1 MLLGLAR
8 TSGADQRL
16 FVCSSEGRGK
26 PAALSPLNS
35 QLQQWAHSSWAALSS
50 LSPPISN
57 AACHQGCRWPRE
69 SSSRPRL
76 IKTAFSRRPRRCGVW
91 DSRAAQRRPLT
102 GAAAQSAH
110 SAPWRGDTVFSS
122 SPTGC
127 HWCFWMGAQS
137 HTCSLWWAT
146 HCPQP
151 HATEGL
157 AAMTGFSSSE
167 ARKGAQFLLSSVSAL
182 LPRVGILD
190 SQQPYW
196 YPALL
201 CSSVLPSHLLNSPQ
215 ESTQHVS

>member
-91 DSRAAQRRPLT
+91 DGRAAQRRPLT

-137 HTCSLWWAT
+137 HTAPCDGPRTALSPTPLRDWQQWLVFLPQKPGKEHSFYCHLSLLY
-146 HCPQP
+146 CP
-151 HATEGL
+151 EL
-157 AAMTGFSSSE
+157 ASLIHSNRT
-167 ARKGAQFLLSSVSAL
+167 
-182 LPRVGILD
+182 D
-190 SQQPYW
+190 T
-196 YPALL
+196 PALL